1 MDGETTEAKRRRLD
15 GGGDDEPSG
24 PPAEQPPPD
33 NGETDARP
41 NGGTDSVA
49 AADAPEASKR
59 AFVSGSVSGGGA
71 AGPETALIAQ
81 RVEATG
87 SAGTLLFCG
96 GTNWDT
102 IGRRPKDKQ
111 KAAGGSASQDRNLWG
126 PHRLAWPHRVKA
138 VFSGCSA
145 CHTVLLT
152 EEGQAYTWGR
162 NDKGQLGQSDLKR
175 RDVPTL
181 VETLRDSL
189 VVGAACGRGHTLFLT
204 DHGVVFGCGDNKM
217 GQCGVGSQNASVH
230 VPTRVAFKLR
240 PAVRVSCGG
249 EFSVL
254 VDCRGHAYTFG
265 CPEYGQ
271 LGHNTDGRYF
281 VTSNKLQFKCELVPR
296 RVQVFIDRS
305 REGHVVSVDDVH
317 IIDVASGLN
326 HTIALDERKRC
337 FSWGFGGYG
346 RLGHN
351 EPKDEMVPRLIK
363 AFDGPNRGLCS
374 IHAGGTFSMA
384 VSELGV
390 LYFWGMNNH
399 GGEATMYPKPIQDLT
414 GWHVRGIGC
423 SNKSIVVLADESVI
437 SWGPHPTY
445 GELGYGEGRQ
455 KSSTTPQE
463 VRLLEGIHMHAVA
476 CGLGHSVFIA
486 RDDTE
491 EERARIRRLPEFQP

>member
-384 VSELGV
+384 VSELEK
-390 LYFWGMNNH
+390 NH
-399 GGEATMYPKPIQDLT
+399 RRPAGLLPPRSAARRTCRGRICVSACPRPECACSHHRSEKKQAQHELTLAAEAHT
-414 GWHVRGIGC
+414 C
-423 SNKSIVVLADESVI
+423 S
-437 SWGPHPTY
+437 
-445 GELGYGEGRQ
+445 
-455 KSSTTPQE
+455 
-463 VRLLEGIHMHAVA
+463 
-476 CGLGHSVFIA
+476 
-486 RDDTE
+486 
-491 EERARIRRLPEFQP
+491 

>member
-1 MDGETTEAKRRRLD
+1 MDGEAAEAKRPRLD
-15 GGGDDEPSG
+15 DGDEESSA
-24 PPAEQPPPD
+24 PAAASEQQQQPAAD
-33 NGETDARP
+33 NGEETDARA
-41 NGGTDSVA
+41 NGGGSTPPEDDGERPDDA
-49 AADAPEASKR
+49 AGDKGGSKR
-59 AFVSGSVSGGGA
+59 GF
-71 AGPETALIAQ
+71 

-87 SAGTLLFCG
+87 DAGTLLFSG

-111 KAAGGSASQDRNLWG
+111 KAAGGSAGSQEKNLWG

-162 NDKGQLGQSDLKR
+162 NDKGQLGQCDLKR
-175 RDVPTL
+175 RDIPAL
-181 VETLRDSL
+181 VETLKDSL
-189 VVGAACGRGHTLFLT
+189 VVGAACGRAHTLFLT
-204 DHGVVFGCGDNKM
+204 DHGSVFGCGDNKM

-305 REGHVVSVDDVH
+305 REGHVVPVEDVR
-317 IIDVASGLN
+317 IVDVASGLN
-326 HTIALDERKRC
+326 HTIALDEKKRC

-384 VSELGV
+384 LSELGV

-414 GWHVRGIGC
+414 GWHIRGIGC

-463 VRLLEGIHMHAVA
+463 VRLLEGIHVHAVA

-491 EERARIRRLPEFQP
+491 EERARIRRLPEYQA

>member
-1 MDGETTEAKRRRLD
+1 MDNEAASEAKRPRLED
-15 GGGDDEPSG
+15 GDTSPAAVDD
-24 PPAEQPPPD
+24 A
-33 NGETDARP
+33 
-41 NGGTDSVA
+41 
-49 AADAPEASKR
+49 KR
-59 AFVSGSVSGGGA
+59 GF
-71 AGPETALIAQ
+71 
-81 RVEATG
+81 RVQATG
-87 SAGTLLFCG
+87 SAGTLLFSG

-111 KAAGGSASQDRNLWG
+111 KAGASQERNLWG

-152 EEGQAYTWGR
+152 EQGQAYTWGR
-162 NDKGQLGQSDLKR
+162 NDKGQLGQCDLKR
-175 RDVPTL
+175 RDLPTL
-181 VETLRDSL
+181 VDTLKDS
-189 VVGAACGRGHTLFLT
+189 VVVAAACGRAHTLFLT
-204 DHGVVFGCGDNKM
+204 DHGSVFACGDNKM

-254 VDCRGHAYTFG
+254 VDCRGHVYTFG

-296 RVQVFIDRS
+296 RVQVFIDRN

-317 IIDVASGLN
+317 IVEVASGLN
-326 HTIALDERKRC
+326 HT
-337 FSWGFGGYG
+337 
-346 RLGHN
+346 
-351 EPKDEMVPRLIK
+351 
-363 AFDGPNRGLCS
+363 
-374 IHAGGTFSMA
+374 
-384 VSELGV
+384 
-390 LYFWGMNNH
+390 
-399 GGEATMYPKPIQDLT
+399 
-414 GWHVRGIGC
+414 
-423 SNKSIVVLADESVI
+423 
-437 SWGPHPTY
+437 
-445 GELGYGEGRQ
+445 GYGEGRQ

-463 VRLLEGIHMHAVA
+463 VRLLEGIHVHAVA

-486 RDDTE
+486 RDESE